1 MELDGAGQLEG
12 RAVVRPL
19 LTDLYQATMALGYWR
34 AGRACD
40 AAEFELFFRH
50 CPFGGSFALAAGL
63 RDCMCFLR
71 SFRLQDADVQF
82 LASVLP
88 PDTDPA
94 FFDHLRTLDCSGVTV
109 RALPE
114 GSLAFPGVPLL
125 QVSGPL
131 LLVQLLETPLLC
143 LVSYASLVATNAARL
158 RLIAGPDKKL
168 LEMGL
173 RRAQGPDGGFT
184 ASIYSYLGGFNSSS
198 NTLAGQLR
206 GVPVAG
212 TLAHSFVTSFSGSE
226 VPPDPMLAPASSKGP
241 TVDLTASVNL
251 WLNRVCIFL
260 GLEVQEPHPGE
271 RAAFVAYALAFPR
284 AFQGLLDSYSVRRS
298 GLPNFLAV
306 ALALGE
312 LGYRAVG
319 VRLDSGDLLQQ
330 AQEIRGIFRTVGAQF
345 QVPWLES
352 VPIAVSNN
360 IDEKELARLAQ
371 KGSEVNIIGIGTSV
385 VTCPKQPSL
394 GCVYKLA
401 RMGQL
406 CEPLPSLH
414 ESRTFAQQSL
424 NRLNPVHKQLQSPA
438 VYPVALSE
446 KLRALVDTDSLP
458 VHSLVRG
465 LLAQVPSLAEGRPRR
480 AALRVLSALALDHA
494 QDVVCALLPSSLPP
508 DRAAAELW
516 RSLSR
521 NQRVNGQV
529 LVQLLWALKGSA
541 GPEPGAL
548 AATRALGEMLAV
560 SGCVGATRG
569 FYPHLLLALVTQLHE
584 LAQGV
589 RSPDSPKVWE
599 PFHRGPPHSHASCT
613 VEALKALLTG
623 DGGRM
628 VVTCMEQA
636 GGWRRLVGAQ
646 THLEGVLLLAS
657 AMVAHADHHLRG
669 LFADLLPRLRSA
681 NDPQR
686 LTAMAFFTGLLQ
698 SRPTA
703 RLLREEVILERLRTW
718 QGDPEPT
725 VRWLGLL
732 GLGHLAMN
740 RGKIRHVNTLLPV
753 LLRALGE
760 GDARLVDAALGAL
773 RRLLQQPGAPV
784 RLLSSELRPRLL
796 PLLDD
801 MPNAVRASAVGLLGT
816 LVRRGQ
822 RGLRLGLRGPLRKLV
837 LQSLVPLL
845 LRLHDASRDTAESSE
860 WTLARC
866 DQALR
871 WGLLEEMV
879 TVAHYD
885 SPEALSR
892 VCHRLVQRYP
902 SHVKH
907 FLSQTQG
914 YLRSPQDTLRRAA
927 TVLIG
932 FLVYHASPSGVSQ
945 DLLDSLFQD
954 LGRLQGDPE
963 STVSA
968 AAHVSAQQVAMLAQA
983 RVRPRR
989 PTLLRFIRHHSYPT
1003 RPHPLYDD
1011 SPFLRRSLAGRWSCP
1026 EPR

>member
-1 MELDGAGQLEG
+1 MAGGVWGRGRDGPVGSLTLTALAEGIRANQGQPVGPSSRGPQPEPSEPGPEAEIYPQTLTPAFEAQPGHEVVAPTAGSENCFPHDAQEP
-12 RAVVRPL
+12 APERP
-19 LTDLYQATMALGYWR
+19 YQASQYSWEEG
-34 AGRACD
+34 
-40 AAEFELFFRH
+40 
-50 CPFGGSFALAAGL
+50 ALADLALYTAACLEEAG
-63 RDCMCFLR
+63 
-71 SFRLQDADVQF
+71 
-82 LASVLP
+82 
-88 PDTDPA
+88 
-94 FFDHLRTLDCSGVTV
+94 
-109 RALPE
+109 
-114 GSLAFPGVPLL
+114 
-125 QVSGPL
+125 
-131 LLVQLLETPLLC
+131 
-143 LVSYASLVATNAARL
+143 Y
-158 RLIAGPDKKL
+158 
-168 LEMGL
+168 
-173 RRAQGPDGGFT
+173 
-184 ASIYSYLGGFNSSS
+184 
-198 NTLAGQLR
+198 
-206 GVPVAG
+206 AG
-212 TLAHSFVTSFSGSE
+212 TQATALT
-226 VPPDPMLAPASSKGP
+226 LSS
-241 TVDLTASVNL
+241 A
-251 WLNRVCIFL
+251 
-260 GLEVQEPHPGE
+260 LEARGQ
-271 RAAFVAYALAFPR
+271 
-284 AFQGLLDSYSVRRS
+284 
-298 GLPNFLAV
+298 
-306 ALALGE
+306 
-312 LGYRAVG
+312 
-319 VRLDSGDLLQQ
+319 RLED
-330 AQEIRGIFRTVGAQF
+330 
-345 QVPWLES
+345 QVH
-352 VPIAVSNN
+352 
-360 IDEKELARLAQ
+360 
-371 KGSEVNIIGIGTSV
+371 G
-385 VTCPKQPSL
+385 
-394 GCVYKLA
+394 
-401 RMGQL
+401 
-406 CEPLPSLH
+406 
-414 ESRTFAQQSL
+414 
-424 NRLNPVHKQLQSPA
+424 
-438 VYPVALSE
+438 
-446 KLRALVDTDSLP
+446 
-458 VHSLVRG
+458 LVRG

-480 AALRVLSALALDHA
+480 AALRVLSALALEHA

-529 LVQLLWALKGSA
+529 LVQLLWALKGAA
-541 GPEPGAL
+541 GPEPEAL

-589 RSPDSPKVWE
+589 HSPDSPKVWE

-636 GGWRRLVGAQ
+636 GGWRRLVGAH

-669 LFADLLPRLRSA
+669 LFADLLPRLRSS

-703 RLLREEVILERLRTW
+703 QLLREEVILERLRTW

-760 GDARLVDAALGAL
+760 GDARLVGAALGAL
-773 RRLLQQPGAPV
+773 RKLLLQPGAPV
-784 RLLSSELRPRLL
+784 RLLSSELRPRLP

-801 MPNAVRASAVGLLGT
+801 ARDSVRASAVGLLGT

-845 LRLHDASRDTAESSE
+845 LRLHDSSRDAAESSE

-954 LGRLQGDPE
+954 LGQLQGDPE
-963 STVSA
+963 TAVSA
-968 AAHVSAQQVAMLAQA
+968 AAHVSAQQVALLARAQ
-983 RVRPRR
+983 VRPRR
-989 PTLLRFIRHHSYPT
+989 SSLLRFIRHHSYPT

>member
-1 MELDGAGQLEG
+1 MELDGEG

-34 AGRACD
+34 AGRACE

-88 PDTDPA
+88 PDTDPG
-94 FFDHLRTLDCSGVTV
+94 FFEHLRALDCSGVTV

-158 RLIAGPDKKL
+158 RLIAGPDKRL

-212 TLAHSFVTSFSGSE
+212 TLAHSFVTSFSGTE
-226 VPPDPMLAPASSKGP
+226 VPPDPMLAPASSEGP
-241 TVDLTASVNL
+241 TVDLTVSVNL
-251 WLNRVCIFL
+251 WLKRVCDYL

-271 RAAFVAYALAFPR
+271 RAAFMAYALAFPQ

-312 LGYRAVG
+312 LGYRAIG

-330 AQEIRGIFRTVGAQF
+330 AQEIRGIFRTVGAQVF
-345 QVPWLES
+345 PTGPTAVGRRASTQGWAGTQGLAPRGPGALHCEAS
-352 VPIAVSNN
+352 PGGAIAATLPATGTGPQAEPLKLGPEAEIYTQTLPPAS
-360 IDEKELARLAQ
+360 EAQ
-371 KGSEVNIIGIGTSV
+371 PGNEVVAPTAGSENCS
-385 VTCPKQPSL
+385 PHDAQ
-394 GCVYKLA
+394 
-401 RMGQL
+401 
-406 CEPLPSLH
+406 EPAP
-414 ESRTFAQQSL
+414 ERPYQ
-424 NRLNPVHKQLQSPA
+424 VHG
-438 VYPVALSE
+438 
-446 KLRALVDTDSLP
+446 
-458 VHSLVRG
+458 LVRG

-480 AALRVLSALALDHA
+480 AALRVLSALALEHA

-529 LVQLLWALKGSA
+529 LVQLLWALKGAA
-541 GPEPGAL
+541 GPEHGAL
-548 AATRALGEMLAV
+548 AATRALGEMLTV

-569 FYPHLLLALVTQLHE
+569 FYPHLLLALVTHLHE

-589 RSPDSPKVWE
+589 PSPESPKVWE
-599 PFHRGPPHSHASCT
+599 PSHRGPPHSHASCT

-636 GGWRRLVGAQ
+636 GGWRRLVGAH
-646 THLEGVLLLAS
+646 THLEGVLLLSS

-669 LFADLLPRLRSA
+669 LFADLLPRLRSS

-740 RGKIRHVNTLLPV
+740 HGKIRHVNTLLPV

-760 GDARLVDAALGAL
+760 GDARLVGAALGAL
-773 RRLLQQPGAPV
+773 RKLLLQPGAPV
-784 RLLSSELRPRLL
+784 RLLSSELRPRLP

-801 MPNAVRASAVGLLGT
+801 ARDSVRASAVGLLGT

-845 LRLHDASRDTAESSE
+845 LRLHDSSRDAAESSE

-892 VCHRLVQRYP
+892 VCHRLVERYP

-945 DLLDSLFQD
+945 DLLDSLFQGED
-954 LGRLQGDPE
+954 
-963 STVSA
+963 
-968 AAHVSAQQVAMLAQA
+968 
-983 RVRPRR
+983 
-989 PTLLRFIRHHSYPT
+989 
-1003 RPHPLYDD
+1003 
-1011 SPFLRRSLAGRWSCP
+1011 
-1026 EPR
+1026 

>member
-1 MELDGAGQLEG
+1 MAGGVWGRGRDGPVGSLTLTALAEGIRANQGQPVGPSSTGPQAEPPELGPEAEICPQTLTPAFEAQPGNEVVAPTAGSGNCSPHDAQEPAPERPFQASQYSWEEGALADLALYTAACLEEAG
-12 RAVVRPL
+12 YAG
-19 LTDLYQATMALGYWR
+19 TQATALT
-34 AGRACD
+34 
-40 AAEFELFFRH
+40 L
-50 CPFGGSFALAAGL
+50 SSALEARGQ
-63 RDCMCFLR
+63 
-71 SFRLQDADVQF
+71 RLED
-82 LASVLP
+82 
-88 PDTDPA
+88 
-94 FFDHLRTLDCSGVTV
+94 
-109 RALPE
+109 
-114 GSLAFPGVPLL
+114 
-125 QVSGPL
+125 QVHG
-131 LLVQLLETPLLC
+131 
-143 LVSYASLVATNAARL
+143 
-158 RLIAGPDKKL
+158 
-168 LEMGL
+168 
-173 RRAQGPDGGFT
+173 
-184 ASIYSYLGGFNSSS
+184 
-198 NTLAGQLR
+198 
-206 GVPVAG
+206 
-212 TLAHSFVTSFSGSE
+212 
-226 VPPDPMLAPASSKGP
+226 
-241 TVDLTASVNL
+241 
-251 WLNRVCIFL
+251 
-260 GLEVQEPHPGE
+260 
-271 RAAFVAYALAFPR
+271 
-284 AFQGLLDSYSVRRS
+284 
-298 GLPNFLAV
+298 
-306 ALALGE
+306 
-312 LGYRAVG
+312 
-319 VRLDSGDLLQQ
+319 
-330 AQEIRGIFRTVGAQF
+330 
-345 QVPWLES
+345 
-352 VPIAVSNN
+352 
-360 IDEKELARLAQ
+360 
-371 KGSEVNIIGIGTSV
+371 
-385 VTCPKQPSL
+385 
-394 GCVYKLA
+394 
-401 RMGQL
+401 
-406 CEPLPSLH
+406 
-414 ESRTFAQQSL
+414 
-424 NRLNPVHKQLQSPA
+424 
-438 VYPVALSE
+438 
-446 KLRALVDTDSLP
+446 
-458 VHSLVRG
+458 LVRG

-480 AALRVLSALALDHA
+480 AALRVLSALALEHA

-529 LVQLLWALKGSA
+529 LVQLLWALKGAA
-541 GPEPGAL
+541 GPEPEAL

-589 RSPDSPKVWE
+589 HSPDSPKVWE
-599 PFHRGPPHSHASCT
+599 PSHRGPPHSHASCT

-636 GGWRRLVGAQ
+636 GGWRRLVGAH

-669 LFADLLPRLRSA
+669 LFADLLPRLRSS

-703 RLLREEVILERLRTW
+703 RLLREEVILDRLRTW

-773 RRLLQQPGAPV
+773 RKLLLQPGAPV
-784 RLLSSELRPRLL
+784 RLLSFELRPRLP

-801 MPNAVRASAVGLLGT
+801 ARDSVRASAVGLLGT

-845 LRLHDASRDTAESSE
+845 LRLHDSSRDAAESSE

-932 FLVYHASPSGVSQ
+932 FLVYHASPRGVSQ

-954 LGRLQGDPE
+954 LGQLQGDPE
-963 STVSA
+963 SAVSA
-968 AAHVSAQQVAMLAQA
+968 AAHVSAQQVALLARAQ
-983 RVRPRR
+983 VRPRR
-989 PTLLRFIRHHSYPT
+989 SSLLRFIRHHSYPT

>member
-1 MELDGAGQLEG
+1 MAGGVWGRGRDGPVGS
-12 RAVVRPL
+12 
-19 LTDLYQATMALGYWR
+19 LTLT
-34 AGRACD
+34 
-40 AAEFELFFRH
+40 
-50 CPFGGSFALAAGL
+50 ALAEGIRANQGQPVGP
-63 RDCMCFLR
+63 
-71 SFRLQDADVQF
+71 SSTGPQAE
-82 LASVLP
+82 
-88 PDTDPA
+88 
-94 FFDHLRTLDCSGVTV
+94 HLELGPEAEIYPRTLTPASEAQLGNEVVAPTAGSGNCSPHNA
-109 RALPE
+109 REPAPE
-114 GSLAFPGVPLL
+114 RFY
-125 QVSGPL
+125 Q
-131 LLVQLLETPLLC
+131 
-143 LVSYASLVATNAARL
+143 
-158 RLIAGPDKKL
+158 
-168 LEMGL
+168 
-173 RRAQGPDGGFT
+173 
-184 ASIYSYLGGFNSSS
+184 YSWEE
-198 NTLAGQLR
+198 
-206 GVPVAG
+206 G
-212 TLAHSFVTSFSGSE
+212 TLA
-226 VPPDPMLAPASSKGP
+226 D
-241 TVDLTASVNL
+241 
-251 WLNRVCIFL
+251 
-260 GLEVQEPHPGE
+260 
-271 RAAFVAYALAFPR
+271 
-284 AFQGLLDSYSVRRS
+284 
-298 GLPNFLAV
+298 LAV
-306 ALALGE
+306 YTAACLEDAGYAGTQATALTLSSALEARGQ
-312 LGYRAVG
+312 
-319 VRLDSGDLLQQ
+319 RLEDQ
-330 AQEIRGIFRTVGAQF
+330 
-345 QVPWLES
+345 
-352 VPIAVSNN
+352 
-360 IDEKELARLAQ
+360 
-371 KGSEVNIIGIGTSV
+371 
-385 VTCPKQPSL
+385 
-394 GCVYKLA
+394 
-401 RMGQL
+401 
-406 CEPLPSLH
+406 
-414 ESRTFAQQSL
+414 
-424 NRLNPVHKQLQSPA
+424 
-438 VYPVALSE
+438 
-446 KLRALVDTDSLP
+446 

-480 AALRVLSALALDHA
+480 AALRVLSALALEHA

-508 DRAAAELW
+508 DRAATELW

-529 LVQLLWALKGSA
+529 LVQLLWALKGTA
-541 GPEPGAL
+541 GPEPEAL

-589 RSPDSPKVWE
+589 NSPESPKVWE
-599 PFHRGPPHSHASCT
+599 PSRRGPPHSHASCT
-613 VEALKALLTG
+613 VEALKALLSG

-636 GGWRRLVGAQ
+636 GGWRRLVGAH

-657 AMVAHADHHLRG
+657 AMVTHADHHLRG
-669 LFADLLPRLRSA
+669 LFADLLPRLRST
-681 NDPQR
+681 NNQQR

-698 SRPTA
+698 SQPTA

-760 GDARLVDAALGAL
+760 GDARLVGAALGAL
-773 RRLLQQPGAPV
+773 RRVLLQPGAPV
-784 RLLSSELRPRLL
+784 RLLSSELRPRLP

-801 MPNAVRASAVGLLGT
+801 ARDSVRASAVGLLGT

-822 RGLRLGLRGPLRKLV
+822 RGLRLGLQGPLRKLV

-845 LRLHDASRDTAESSE
+845 LRLHDSSQDAAESSE

-866 DQALR
+866 DRALR

-892 VCHRLVQRYP
+892 VCHCLVQRYP
-902 SHVKH
+902 SHVQY

-914 YLRSPQDTLRRAA
+914 YLRSPQDALRRAA

-932 FLVYHASPSGVSQ
+932 FLVYHASPNGVSQ

-954 LGRLQGDPE
+954 LGQLQGDPE
-963 STVSA
+963 SSVSTA
-968 AAHVSAQQVAMLAQA
+968 ARVSAQQVALLARAQVQT
-983 RVRPRR
+983 RSPR
-989 PTLLRFIRHHSYPT
+989 LFRFIRHRSYPT

>member
-1 MELDGAGQLEG
+1 MAGGVWGRGRDGPVGS
-12 RAVVRPL
+12 
-19 LTDLYQATMALGYWR
+19 LTLT
-34 AGRACD
+34 
-40 AAEFELFFRH
+40 
-50 CPFGGSFALAAGL
+50 ALAEGIRANQGQPVGPSSTGPQAEAL
-63 RDCMCFLR
+63 ELEPEAETYIQTLTPA
-71 SFRLQDADVQF
+71 SEAQPGNEVQ
-82 LASVLP
+82 P
-88 PDTDPA
+88 P
-94 FFDHLRTLDCSGVTV
+94 TV
-109 RALPE
+109 
-114 GSLAFPGVPLL
+114 
-125 QVSGPL
+125 
-131 LLVQLLETPLLC
+131 
-143 LVSYASLVATNAARL
+143 
-158 RLIAGPDKKL
+158 
-168 LEMGL
+168 
-173 RRAQGPDGGFT
+173 
-184 ASIYSYLGGFNSSS
+184 
-198 NTLAGQLR
+198 
-206 GVPVAG
+206 
-212 TLAHSFVTSFSGSE
+212 GSE
-226 VPPDPMLAPASSKGP
+226 NCSPQD
-241 TVDLTASVNL
+241 
-251 WLNRVCIFL
+251 
-260 GLEVQEPHPGE
+260 VQEPAPE
-271 RAAFVAYALAFPR
+271 RPCQASQYSWEEGALA
-284 AFQGLLDSYSVRRS
+284 D
-298 GLPNFLAV
+298 
-306 ALALGE
+306 LALYTAACLE
-312 LGYRAVG
+312 EAGYAG
-319 VRLDSGDLLQQ
+319 TQATALTLSSALEAQGQRLEDQ
-330 AQEIRGIFRTVGAQF
+330 
-345 QVPWLES
+345 
-352 VPIAVSNN
+352 
-360 IDEKELARLAQ
+360 
-371 KGSEVNIIGIGTSV
+371 
-385 VTCPKQPSL
+385 
-394 GCVYKLA
+394 
-401 RMGQL
+401 
-406 CEPLPSLH
+406 
-414 ESRTFAQQSL
+414 
-424 NRLNPVHKQLQSPA
+424 
-438 VYPVALSE
+438 
-446 KLRALVDTDSLP
+446 

-480 AALRVLSALALDHA
+480 AALRVLSALALEHA

-529 LVQLLWALKGSA
+529 LVQLLWALKGAA
-541 GPEPGAL
+541 GPEHEAL

-589 RSPDSPKVWE
+589 HSPESPKVWE
-599 PFHRGPPHSHASCT
+599 PSHRGPPHSHASCT

-636 GGWRRLVGAQ
+636 GGWRRLVGAH

-669 LFADLLPRLRSA
+669 LFADLLPRLRST
-681 NDPQR
+681 NEPHR

-703 RLLREEVILERLRTW
+703 RLLREDVILERLRTW

-732 GLGHLAMN
+732 GLDHLAMN

-760 GDARLVDAALGAL
+760 GDARLVGAALGAL
-773 RRLLQQPGAPV
+773 RRLLLQPGAPV
-784 RLLSSELRPRLL
+784 RLLSSELRPRLP

-801 MPNAVRASAVGLLGT
+801 ARDSVRASAVGLLGT

-845 LRLHDASRDTAESSE
+845 LRLHDSSQDAAESSE

-914 YLRSPQDTLRRAA
+914 YLRSPQDPLRRAA

-932 FLVYHASPSGVSQ
+932 FLVYHASPNGVSQ

-954 LGRLQGDPE
+954 LGQLQGDPE
-963 STVSA
+963 SAVSA
-968 AAHVSAQQVAMLAQA
+968 AAHVSAQQVALLARAQ
-983 RVRPRR
+983 VRSHR
-989 PTLLRFIRHHSYPT
+989 PSLLHFIRHHSYPA

-1011 SPFLRRSLAGRWSCP
+1011 SPFLRRSRASQWNCP

>member
-1 MELDGAGQLEG
+1 MAGGVWGRGRDGPVGSLTLTALAEGIRASQGQPVGPSSTGPQTDPQELGPEPEPYIQTLTPAFEAQPGNEVVAPTAGSEIYSPHNAQEP
-12 RAVVRPL
+12 APERP
-19 LTDLYQATMALGYWR
+19 YQA
-34 AGRACD
+34 
-40 AAEFELFFRH
+40 
-50 CPFGGSFALAAGL
+50 S
-63 RDCMCFLR
+63 
-71 SFRLQDADVQF
+71 Q
-82 LASVLP
+82 
-88 PDTDPA
+88 
-94 FFDHLRTLDCSGVTV
+94 
-109 RALPE
+109 
-114 GSLAFPGVPLL
+114 
-125 QVSGPL
+125 
-131 LLVQLLETPLLC
+131 
-143 LVSYASLVATNAARL
+143 
-158 RLIAGPDKKL
+158 
-168 LEMGL
+168 
-173 RRAQGPDGGFT
+173 
-184 ASIYSYLGGFNSSS
+184 YSWEE
-198 NTLAGQLR
+198 
-206 GVPVAG
+206 G
-212 TLAHSFVTSFSGSE
+212 TLA
-226 VPPDPMLAPASSKGP
+226 D
-241 TVDLTASVNL
+241 
-251 WLNRVCIFL
+251 
-260 GLEVQEPHPGE
+260 
-271 RAAFVAYALAFPR
+271 
-284 AFQGLLDSYSVRRS
+284 
-298 GLPNFLAV
+298 
-306 ALALGE
+306 LALYTAACLE
-312 LGYRAVG
+312 EAGYAGTQATALTLSSALEARG
-319 VRLDSGDLLQQ
+319 QRLED
-330 AQEIRGIFRTVGAQF
+330 
-345 QVPWLES
+345 QVH
-352 VPIAVSNN
+352 
-360 IDEKELARLAQ
+360 
-371 KGSEVNIIGIGTSV
+371 G
-385 VTCPKQPSL
+385 
-394 GCVYKLA
+394 
-401 RMGQL
+401 
-406 CEPLPSLH
+406 
-414 ESRTFAQQSL
+414 
-424 NRLNPVHKQLQSPA
+424 
-438 VYPVALSE
+438 
-446 KLRALVDTDSLP
+446 
-458 VHSLVRG
+458 LVRG

-480 AALRVLSALALDHA
+480 AALRVLSALALEHA

-508 DRAAAELW
+508 DRAASELW

-529 LVQLLWALKGSA
+529 LVQLLWALKGVA
-541 GPEPGAL
+541 APESEAL

-584 LAQGV
+584 LAQGAH
-589 RSPDSPKVWE
+589 SPDSPKVWE
-599 PFHRGPPHSHASCT
+599 PSHRGPPHSHASCT

-636 GGWRRLVGAQ
+636 GGWRRLVGAH

-681 NDPQR
+681 NNPQR

-698 SRPTA
+698 SQSTA

-732 GLGHLAMN
+732 GLGNLAMN
-740 RGKIRHVNTLLPV
+740 RGKIRHVNMLLPV

-760 GDARLVDAALGAL
+760 GDVRLVGAALGAL
-773 RRLLQQPGAPV
+773 RRLLLQPGAPV
-784 RLLSSELRPRLL
+784 RLLSSELRPRLP

-801 MPNAVRASAVGLLGT
+801 ARDSVRASAVGLLGT

-845 LRLHDASRDTAESSE
+845 LRLHDSSQDAAESSE

-902 SHVKH
+902 SHVQY

-932 FLVYHASPSGVSQ
+932 FLVYHTRPKGISQ

-954 LGRLQGDPE
+954 LGQLQGDPE
-963 STVSA
+963 SAVSS
-968 AAHVSAQQVAMLAQA
+968 AAHVSAQQVALLARAQ
-983 RVRPRR
+983 VQTHSPN
-989 PTLLRFIRHHSYPT
+989 LFRFIRRHHSYPP

-1011 SPFLRRSLAGRWSCP
+1011 SPFLRRSLAGRWSCL
-1026 EPR
+1026 EPH